1 LAWNL
6 HRPEKQEMP
15 FPTYFLTTRI
25 SPEAGDFPGVYKSI
39 HIGNFISGFPK
50 FTFRLTIHSKKI
62 ILKTKNL
69 MKSISIFSLGNPGS
83 YDPETDYVNRL
94 HYEMSYNL
102 WLMSDEGMTVSQPE
116 ASDVAS
122 NEADITAFLVSFE
135 SWLEAAFAAYQAE
148 EEIPDMPA
156 FPSLSTWSFKGWMP
170 ILLRAAIQLLILYL
184 EKRFGGIL
192 PPGTGIDDVL
202 KKILSRS
209 WLTSE
214 DLEEAQ
220 PLLGLFAGQPINI
233 RLSYGNRIEEV
244 FLDSV

>member
-1 LAWNL
+1 
-6 HRPEKQEMP
+6 
-15 FPTYFLTTRI
+15 
-25 SPEAGDFPGVYKSI
+25 
-39 HIGNFISGFPK
+39 
-50 FTFRLTIHSKKI
+50 
-62 ILKTKNL
+62 
-69 MKSISIFSLGNPGS
+69 MKSINIFSLGNPGS
-83 YDPETDYVNRL
+83 FNPETDYVNRL
-94 HYEMSYNL
+94 HYEMSYIL
-102 WLMSDEGMTVSQPE
+102 YLMSEEGMTISQPE
-116 ASDVAS
+116 AADVAA
-122 NEADITAFLVSFE
+122 NEADITTFLASFE

>member
-1 LAWNL
+1 VYT
-6 HRPEKQEMP
+6 KVYTSEMA
-15 FPTYFLTTRI
+15 FPIPQNSL
-25 SPEAGDFPGVYKSI
+25 
-39 HIGNFISGFPK
+39 
-50 FTFRLTIHSKKI
+50 FRLTGQSKKT
-62 ILKTKNL
+62 ILKAKNL
-69 MKSISIFSLGNPGS
+69 MKSINIFSLGNPGS

-102 WLMSDEGMTVSQPE
+102 YLMSEQAMTISQPE

-148 EEIPDMPA
+148 EEIPDMPE

-192 PPGTGIDDVL
+192 PPGTGLGEIL
-202 KKILSRS
+202 EKILCRS
-209 WLTSE
+209 WLTSD
-214 DLEEAQ
+214 DLETAE
-220 PLLGLFAGQPINI
+220 PLIGLLAGQPINI

>member
-1 LAWNL
+1 
-6 HRPEKQEMP
+6 MP
-15 FPTYFLTTRI
+15 FPVDFLTTWI
-25 SPEAGDFPGVYKSI
+25 SPEAGALTSVYKSI
-39 HIGNFISGFPK
+39 HIGNGISDFQK
-50 FTFRLTIHSKKI
+50 ITFCLTIQPKKI

-69 MKSISIFSLGNPGS
+69 MKSINIFSLGNPGS
-83 YDPETDYVNRL
+83 FNPETDYVNRL
-94 HYEMSYNL
+94 HYEMSYIL
-102 WLMSDEGMTVSQPE
+102 YLMSEEGMTVSQPE
-116 ASDVAS
+116 SSDIAS
-122 NEADITAFLVSFE
+122 NEADITAFLASFE

-156 FPSLSTWSFKGWMP
+156 FPSLSTWPAKGWMP
-170 ILLRAAIQLLILYL
+170 ILLRAVIQLLILYL
-184 EKRFGGIL
+184 EKRFGGVL
-192 PPGTGIDDVL
+192 PPGTGTDDVL